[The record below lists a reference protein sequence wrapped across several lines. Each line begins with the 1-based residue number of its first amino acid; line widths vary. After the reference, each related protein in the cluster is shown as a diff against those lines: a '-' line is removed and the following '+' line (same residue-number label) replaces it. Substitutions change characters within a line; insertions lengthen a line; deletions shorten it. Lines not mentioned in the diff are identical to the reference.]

1 MSKRNDKLLI
11 LDILDCIAKIQRYT
25 MGYTMREFSR
35 DTKTIDAVV
44 RNIEIIGEAA
54 KHLSRSI
61 KSRINLPWKQIIGMR
76 NIIVHEYFGVDVK
89 IVWMIVRSQLDEIKI
104 LFEKALSAADEL

>member
-11 LDILDCIAKIQRYT
+11 LDILDCIAKIQQYT
-25 MGYTMREFSR
+25 KGYTLREFSR

-44 RNIEIIGEAA
+44 RNIEIIGEAT

-61 KSRINLPWKQIIGMR
+61 KSRIALPWKQIVGMR

-89 IVWMIVRSQLDEIKI
+89 IVWRIVSSQLDEIKV
-104 LFEKALSAADEL
+104 LFEKTLSATDE